1 MMFWDINNVKAD
13 IYKYKEG
20 EHKGNKYIK
29 FKKPIKKFKKT
40 ISPYSEYTNIQDL
53 IIFLR
58 DLENYQMNEH
68 EQLKFDIKFDIKF
81 EC

>member
-1 MMFWDINNVKAD
+1 MFWDINNVKAD

-20 EHKGNKYIK
+20 EHNGNKYIK

-68 EQLKFDIKFDIKF
+68 EELKFDIKFDIKF

>member
-1 MMFWDINNVKAD
+1 MMIVNLLNEL
-13 IYKYKEG
+13 Y
-20 EHKGNKYIK
+20 YI
-29 FKKPIKKFKKT
+29 FPVDWYYGLI
-40 ISPYSEYTNIQDL
+40 SEYTNIQDL